1 MCILLLVVNWILN
14 YSINVLGSSKYKFRR
29 LLEEIILIL
38 FMAVSPPIEFS
49 VQCLI
54 WNILTSDL
62 LFIKRFHVL
71 QYFSLQILSY
81 IYIYIYIHIYI
92 YIYVCVCVYIYMWH
106 KMLSFWEHTFI
117 VYINVVNIK
126 NKYWKFLP
134 PNKEPFVI

>member
-1 MCILLLVVNWILN
+1 MQQKQSYVKFFLLLSLCILVLVVNWILN

-81 IYIYIYIHIYI
+81 IYIYVYM
-92 YIYVCVCVYIYMWH
+92 YIYVAQNAFFLGTYLHRIY
-106 KMLSFWEHTFI
+106 KPCEHQKQI
-117 VYINVVNIK
+117 LKISPSK
-126 NKYWKFLP
+126 
-134 PNKEPFVI
+134 